1 MKVKVVRR
9 FRDKYTKKLYKK
21 GQIIEVTN
29 ERYEEINSTVYGILV
44 EAIEQDG
51 GWKDYADKYPLTE
64 GWLSSMTKM
73 ELVEYAKS
81 KGIELNTRM
90 TKAEM
95 IKELM

>member
-1 MKVKVVRR
+1 MKVKVLRR
-9 FRDKYTKKLYKK
+9 FKDKYTKQVYDK
-21 GQIIEVTN
+21 GRIIEVTN
-29 ERYEEINSTVYGILV
+29 ERYEEINSTAHGILV

-51 GWKDYADKYPLTE
+51 GWKDYAEKYPLTE

-81 KGIELNTRM
+81 KGVELNTRM

-95 IKELM
+95 LKELM

>member
-1 MKVKVVRR
+1 MKVKVLRR
-9 FRDKYTKKLYKK
+9 FKDKYTKQVYDK
-21 GQIIEVTN
+21 GRIIEVTN
-29 ERYEEINSTVYGILV
+29 ERYEEINSTAHGILV

-51 GWKDYADKYPLTE
+51 GWKDYAEKYPLTE

-73 ELVEYAKS
+73 ELVEYAKE
-81 KGIELNTRM
+81 KGIELDMKM

>member
-1 MKVKVVRR
+1 MKVKVLRN

-29 ERYEEINSTVYGILV
+29 ERYEEINSTAHGVLV

-51 GWKDYADKYPLTE
+51 GWKDYAEKYPLTE

-81 KGIELNTRM
+81 KGVELNTRM

>member
-1 MKVKVVRR
+1 MKAKVLRS
-9 FRDKYTKKLYKK
+9 FKDKYTKKYYKK
-21 GQIIEVTN
+21 RQIIDVTN
-29 ERYEEINSTVYGILV
+29 ERYEEINSTAHGVLV

-51 GWKDYADKYPLTE
+51 GWKDYAEKYPLTE
-64 GWLSSMTKM
+64 EWLSSMTKM

-81 KGIELNTRM
+81 KGVELNTRM

>member
-1 MKVKVVRR
+1 MKVKAIRR
-9 FRDKYTKKLYKK
+9 FRDKYTKELYKK
-21 GQIIEVTN
+21 GQILEVSN
-29 ERYEEINSTVYGILV
+29 ERYEEINSTAHGVLV

-51 GWKDYADKYPLTE
+51 GWKDYAEKYPLTE
-64 GWLSSMTKM
+64 EWLSSMTKM

-81 KGIELNTRM
+81 KGVELNTRM